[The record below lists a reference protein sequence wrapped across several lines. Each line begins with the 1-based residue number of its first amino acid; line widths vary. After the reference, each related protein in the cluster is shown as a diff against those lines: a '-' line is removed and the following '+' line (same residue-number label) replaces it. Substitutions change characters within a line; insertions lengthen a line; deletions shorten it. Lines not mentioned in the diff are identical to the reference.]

1 MSELGIVFTVIVVM
15 TFLVQAFNYQQLG
28 KGRVNRYTWLF
39 VLAGFVVTESMIAI
53 INPVYSLYVV
63 LNLWGIYH
71 MWGKGKWVD

>member
-1 MSELGIVFTVIVVM
+1 MSEMGIVFTVIVVM

-39 VLAGFVVTESMIAI
+39 VLAGFVVTESMIAV
-53 INPVYSLYVV
+53 INPVYSLYV
-63 LNLWGIYH
+63 LLTLWGIYH